1 MKYLLTALLI
11 TLGFAAAQPTTI
23 TYWDATG
30 AQAELTQTLVDEF
43 NASRDDIQINLVIQ
57 PQYVSAIDNAFRT
70 GQAPDV
76 FRAAGFDRAAA
87 QGWLLPLEGV
97 VDPALIEA
105 LRPFLKEGGLVQDGQ
120 VLGLPTA
127 LFTFRLIYN
136 RDLFEQAGL
145 DPNDPPETFSELV
158 QYAQQIEQNTDAYG
172 FSAAFQWGPTHDL
185 FTAPMVLALN
195 STLSREGLFDSATGE
210 YRLDAFADVINMYRE
225 LNESGAM
232 LPGSASLPHV
242 DQLRPLFAQ
251 GAVAMY
257 IDNSNG
263 IGSLVTATDQG
274 VDWAAAPLPVA
285 DGETR
290 AGDPIEGARPYSISS
305 TTENVE
311 AAAEVLEYLVGAE
324 VTGRFQREGQLY
336 AVLPDARTKAYFPDI
351 EGFEDFLPA
360 QETFYTAETPN
371 ALLNLQGATY
381 SDTLNELVFT
391 DADVDARLAELNE
404 RYSAAYRA
412 GVEEGRIDPAVYEP
426 GSGGQ

>member
-1 MKYLLTALLI
+1 MKYLLTALLL
-11 TLGFAAAQPTTI
+11 TFGFAAAQPTTI

-70 GQAPDV
+70 DQAPDV

-105 LRPFLKEGGLVQDGQ
+105 LRPFLHEGGLVKDGQ

-127 LFTFRLIYN
+127 LFTFRLVYN

-145 DPNDPPETFSELV
+145 DPDDPPETFSELV
-158 QYAQQIEQNTDAYG
+158 SYAQQIEENTDAYG

-185 FTAPMVLALN
+185 FTAPLVLASN
-195 STLSREGLFDSATGE
+195 EALSREGLFDSATGE
-210 YRLDAFADVINMYRE
+210 YRLDKFADIIRTYRE

-263 IGSLVTATDQG
+263 IGSLVTARDAG
-274 VDWAAAPLPVA
+274 VNWSAAPLPVA

-290 AGDPIEGARPYSISS
+290 AGDPIEGARPYAIASS
-305 TTENVE
+305 TENVE
-311 AAAEVLEYLVGAE
+311 AAAAVLEYLVSAE
-324 VTGRFQREGQLY
+324 TTGRFQREGQLY
-336 AVLPDARTKAYFPDI
+336 AVLPEARADAYYPDI

-360 QETFYTAETPN
+360 QETFNTAESPN
-371 ALLNLQGATY
+371 ALLNLQGASY
-381 SDTLNELVFT
+381 SDTLNELIFT
-391 DADVDARLAELNE
+391 NADLDARLAELNE
-404 RYSAAYRA
+404 RYNAAYSA
-412 GVEEGRIDPAVYEP
+412 GVDEGRIDPAVYET
-426 GSGGQ
+426 GSQGQ